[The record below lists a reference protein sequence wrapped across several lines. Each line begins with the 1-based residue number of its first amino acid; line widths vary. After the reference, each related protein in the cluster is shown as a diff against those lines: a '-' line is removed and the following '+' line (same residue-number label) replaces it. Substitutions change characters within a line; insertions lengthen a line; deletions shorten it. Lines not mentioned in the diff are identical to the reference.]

1 MTTSTVIPAV
11 YDLPIPQ
18 RATLRETI
26 RLPFNG
32 TGKTVFAQIWKDFK
46 RRTLIL
52 QLDIV
57 ILATSPKLTIELQAE
72 WSETRLITKNAVWDL
87 LIVNADSTREH
98 WVTGETILS
107 EAVTE
112 AVS

>member
-1 MTTSTVIPAV
+1 MTVSTVIPAV

-32 TGKTVFAQIWKDFK
+32 TGKTAFAQIWKDFK

-52 QLDIV
+52 QLDIA

-72 WSETRLITKNAVWDL
+72 WNETRLITKSAVWDL
-87 LIVNADSTREH
+87 LIVNADGTREH
-98 WVTGETILS
+98 WVTGEASLS

-112 AVS
+112 AAP